1 MLDGLDIPSRIHLN
15 VEGSCGG
22 TTFALTMAKNSLIDG
37 GRVLWVSPEFPDET
51 RFSQIFAEV
60 DITSSTR
67 FHAVNLV
74 GKLEQT
80 VDSLTKLAKSLPNV
94 TLIVIDE
101 WCEKQ
106 GKIPT
111 SSISAMQKLSK
122 NISEEIVLV
131 LITKLGTNVSGETE
145 FNVRGEKAMLEAK
158 FSICR
163 LTKQNNSSK
172 RMFRRDDESFE
183 LLIEDSG
190 FKVVA

>member
-80 VDSLTKLAKSLPNV
+80 VDSLTKLAGSLPNV

-111 SSISAMQKLSK
+111 SSISAMEKLSK
-122 NISEEIVLV
+122 SIPEEIVLV
-131 LITKLGTNVSGETE
+131 LITKLGTNVSGGSE

-158 FSICR
+158 FSICQ

-183 LLIEDSG
+183 LLVEDSG
-190 FKVVA
+190 FKIDA

>member
-51 RFSQIFAEV
+51 RFSNIFAEV

-80 VDSLTKLAKSLPNV
+80 VDSLTRLAGSLPNV
-94 TLIVIDE
+94 TLIVIDD

-111 SSISAMQKLSK
+111 SSITAMQKLSK

-131 LITKLGTNVSGETE
+131 LITKLGTNVSGEAE
-145 FNVRGEKAMLEAK
+145 FNVRGEKAMLEAN
-158 FSICR
+158 FSICQ

-172 RMFRRDDESFE
+172 RLFRRDDELFE

-190 FKVVA
+190 FKAVA

>member
-80 VDSLTKLAKSLPNV
+80 VDSLTKLAGSLPNV

-106 GKIPT
+106 GKIPN

-122 NISEEIVLV
+122 SIPEEIVLV
-131 LITKLGTNVSGETE
+131 LITKLGTNVSGGSE

-158 FSICR
+158 FSICQ

-190 FKVVA
+190 FKFGA

>member
-80 VDSLTKLAKSLPNV
+80 VDSLTKLAGSLPNV

-111 SSISAMQKLSK
+111 SSISAMQNLSK

-158 FSICR
+158 FSICQ

>member
-80 VDSLTKLAKSLPNV
+80 VDSLTKLAGSLPNV

-111 SSISAMQKLSK
+111 SSISAMEKLSK
-122 NISEEIVLV
+122 SIPEEIVLV
-131 LITKLGTNVSGETE
+131 LITKLGTNVSGGSE

-158 FSICR
+158 FSICQ

-183 LLIEDSG
+183 LLVEDSG

>member
-80 VDSLTKLAKSLPNV
+80 VDSLTKLAGTLPNV

-111 SSISAMQKLSK
+111 SSISAMEKLSK
-122 NISEEIVLV
+122 SIPEEIVLV
-131 LITKLGTNVSGETE
+131 LITKLGTNVSGGSE

-158 FSICR
+158 FSICQ

>member
-80 VDSLTKLAKSLPNV
+80 VDSLTRLAGSLPNV
-94 TLIVIDE
+94 TLIVIDD

-106 GKIPT
+106 GKIPI

-122 NISEEIVLV
+122 SIPEEIVLV
-131 LITKLGTNVSGETE
+131 LITKLGTNVSGGPE

-158 FSICR
+158 FSICQ

-172 RMFRRDDESFE
+172 RTFRINEESFE

>member
-22 TTFALTMAKNSLIDG
+22 TTFALTMAKNSLIAG
-37 GRVLWVSPEFPDET
+37 GRVLWVSPQFPDET

-80 VDSLTKLAKSLPNV
+80 VDSLAKLSGSLPNV
-94 TLIVIDE
+94 SLIVIDD

-111 SSISAMQKLSK
+111 SSISAVQKLSES
-122 NISEEIVLV
+122 IPEEIVLV
-131 LITKLGTNVSGETE
+131 LITKLGTNVSGDAE
-145 FNVRGEKAMLEAK
+145 FNVRGEKAMIEAK
-158 FSICR
+158 FSICQ

-172 RMFRRDDESFE
+172 RMFLRDGELFE
-183 LLIEDSG
+183 LSIEDSG
-190 FKVVA
+190 FRAVA

>member
-51 RFSQIFAEV
+51 RFSQIFADV

-80 VDSLTKLAKSLPNV
+80 VDSLTRLTKSLPNV
-94 TLIVIDE
+94 SLIVLDD

-111 SSISAMQKLSK
+111 SSISAMQKLSRS
-122 NISEEIVLV
+122 IPEEVVLV
-131 LITKLGTNVSGETE
+131 LITKLGTNVSGGPE
-145 FNVRGEKAMLEAK
+145 FNIRGEKAMLEAN
-158 FSICR
+158 FSICQ
-163 LTKQNNSSK
+163 LTKKNNSTK
-172 RMFRRDDESFE
+172 RMFRIDDELFD

-190 FKVVA
+190 FKTNA

>member
-1 MLDGLDIPSRIHLN
+1 MLEGLDIPSRIHLN

-22 TTFALTMAKNSLIDG
+22 TTFALTMARNSLIDG

-80 VDSLTKLAKSLPNV
+80 VDSLARLAGSLPNV
-94 TLIVIDE
+94 SLIVIDD

-111 SSISAMQKLSK
+111 SSISAMEKLSK
-122 NISEEIVLV
+122 NISEKIVLV
-131 LITKLGTNVSGETE
+131 LITKLGTNVSGEAE
-145 FNVRGEKAMLEAK
+145 FNVRGEKAMIEAK
-158 FSICR
+158 FSICQ

-172 RMFRRDDESFE
+172 RMFLRDGELFE
-183 LLIEDSG
+183 LSIEDSG
-190 FKVVA
+190 FKAVA

>member
-51 RFSQIFAEV
+51 RFSQIFAKV

-80 VDSLTKLAKSLPNV
+80 VDSLTKLAGSLPNV

-106 GKIPT
+106 GKIPN

-122 NISEEIVLV
+122 SIPEEIVLV
-131 LITKLGTNVSGETE
+131 LITKLGTNVSGGSE

-158 FSICR
+158 FSICQ

-190 FKVVA
+190 FKFGA

>member
-67 FHAVNLV
+67 FLAVTLV

-80 VDSLTKLAKSLPNV
+80 VDSLTKLAGSLPNV

-122 NISEEIVLV
+122 SISEEIVLV
-131 LITKLGTNVSGETE
+131 LITKLGTNVSGGSE

-158 FSICR
+158 FSICQ

>member
-1 MLDGLDIPSRIHLN
+1 MLEGLDIPSRIHLN

-22 TTFALTMAKNSLIDG
+22 TTFALTMARNSLIDG

-80 VDSLTKLAKSLPNV
+80 VDSLARLAGSLPNV
-94 TLIVIDE
+94 SLIVIDD

-111 SSISAMQKLSK
+111 SSISAMEKLSK
-122 NISEEIVLV
+122 NISEKIVLV
-131 LITKLGTNVSGETE
+131 LITKLGTNVSGEAE
-145 FNVRGEKAMLEAK
+145 FNVRGEKAMIEAK
-158 FSICR
+158 FSICQ
-163 LTKQNNSSK
+163 LTKQDNSSK
-172 RMFRRDDESFE
+172 RMFLRDGELFE
-183 LLIEDSG
+183 LSIEDSG
-190 FKVVA
+190 FKAVA

>member
-51 RFSQIFAEV
+51 RFSNIFAEV

-80 VDSLTKLAKSLPNV
+80 VDSLTRLAGSLPNV
-94 TLIVIDE
+94 TLIVIDD

-131 LITKLGTNVSGETE
+131 LITKLGTNVSGEAE
-145 FNVRGEKAMLEAK
+145 FNVRGEKAMLEAN
-158 FSICR
+158 FSICQ

-172 RMFRRDDESFE
+172 RLFRRDDELFE

-190 FKVVA
+190 FKAVA

>member
-1 MLDGLDIPSRIHLN
+1 MLEGLDIPSRIHLN

-22 TTFALTMAKNSLIDG
+22 TTFALTMARNSLIDG

-80 VDSLTKLAKSLPNV
+80 VDSLARLAGSLPNV
-94 TLIVIDE
+94 SLIVIDD

-111 SSISAMQKLSK
+111 SSISAMEKLSK
-122 NISEEIVLV
+122 NISEKIVLV
-131 LITKLGTNVSGETE
+131 LITKLGTNVSGEAE
-145 FNVRGEKAMLEAK
+145 FNVRGEKAMIEAK
-158 FSICR
+158 FSICQ
-163 LTKQNNSSK
+163 LIKQNNSSK
-172 RMFRRDDESFE
+172 RMFLRDGELFE
-183 LLIEDSG
+183 LSIEDSG
-190 FKVVA
+190 FKAVA

>member
-80 VDSLTKLAKSLPNV
+80 VDSLTKLAGSLPNV

-111 SSISAMQKLSK
+111 SSISAMEKLSK
-122 NISEEIVLV
+122 SIPEEIVLV
-131 LITKLGTNVSGETE
+131 LITKLGTNVSGGSE

-158 FSICR
+158 FSICQ

>member
-1 MLDGLDIPSRIHLN
+1 MLEGLDIPSRIHLN

-22 TTFALTMAKNSLIDG
+22 TTFALTMARNSLIDG

-80 VDSLTKLAKSLPNV
+80 VDSLARLAGSLPNV
-94 TLIVIDE
+94 SLIVIDD

-111 SSISAMQKLSK
+111 SSISAMEKLSK
-122 NISEEIVLV
+122 NISEKIVLV
-131 LITKLGTNVSGETE
+131 LITKLGTNVSGEAE
-145 FNVRGEKAMLEAK
+145 FNVRGEKAMIEAK
-158 FSICR
+158 FSICQ

-172 RMFRRDDESFE
+172 RMFLRDGELFE
-183 LLIEDSG
+183 LSIEDSG
-190 FKVVA
+190 FKAVV

>member
-51 RFSQIFAEV
+51 RFSNIFAEV

-80 VDSLTKLAKSLPNV
+80 VDSLTRLAGSLPNV
-94 TLIVIDE
+94 TLIVIDD

-111 SSISAMQKLSK
+111 SSITAMQKLSK

-131 LITKLGTNVSGETE
+131 LITKLGTNVSGEAE
-145 FNVRGEKAMLEAK
+145 FNVRGEKAMIEAN
-158 FSICR
+158 FSICQ

-172 RMFRRDDESFE
+172 RLFRRDDELFE

-190 FKVVA
+190 FKAVA